1 MKIDFKGVLIALL
14 FLLLIVTNL
23 IKCDEDKEISTNIV
37 LHHTLDSFNRIIS
50 SLEAYSI
57 KQERI
62 IDSLKNNTSKVII
75 KYEKDIK
82 DFSDVYIVS
91 DDSIAQYIRQR
102 IKDL

>member
-1 MKIDFKGVLIALL
+1 MKIDFKGMLIALL

-37 LHHTLDSFNRIIS
+37 PHHTLDSFNRIIS

-62 IDSLKNNTSKVII
+62 IDSLKSNTSKVII

-91 DDSIAQYIRQR
+91 DDSITQYIRQR

>member
-1 MKIDFKGVLIALL
+1 MKIDFKGMLIALL

-37 LHHTLDSFNRIIS
+37 PHHTLDSFNRIIS
-50 SLEAYSI
+50 FLEAYSI

-102 IKDL
+102 IKDF

>member
-1 MKIDFKGVLIALL
+1 MKIDFKGMLIALL

-37 LHHTLDSFNRIIS
+37 PHHTLDSFNRIIS

-91 DDSIAQYIRQR
+91 DDSITQYIRQR

>member
-37 LHHTLDSFNRIIS
+37 PHHTLDSFNRIIS